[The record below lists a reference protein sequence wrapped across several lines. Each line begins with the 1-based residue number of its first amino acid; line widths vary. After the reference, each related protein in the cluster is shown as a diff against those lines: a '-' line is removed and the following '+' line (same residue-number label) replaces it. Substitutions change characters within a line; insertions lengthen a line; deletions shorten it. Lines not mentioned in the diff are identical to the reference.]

1 MTKTMDRVKKD
12 EDRQAK
18 SLEELE
24 QGAADIAERKKEA
37 AGKSPSPRTDTALMI
52 QRHSESRAKQRER
65 VCRKPIWTLIGTC
78 ELVHSLFPQSI
89 S

>member
-12 EDRQAK
+12 EERQSK

-37 AGKSPSPRTDTALMI
+37 AGMSPSLQCDTELTI
-52 QRHSESRAKQRER
+52 QRHSESRAKQLAR
-65 VCRKPIWTLIGTC
+65 VSQKPIWIPTGIC
-78 ELVHSLFPQSI
+78 ELALPSRSI

>member
-24 QGAADIAERKKEA
+24 QGAEDIAERKKEA
-37 AGKSPSPRTDTALMI
+37 AGMSQSLLAHGTDNPEAQRKQSQAAGKSLSKADLDTYRDL
-52 QRHSESRAKQRER
+52 
-65 VCRKPIWTLIGTC
+65 
-78 ELVHSLFPQSI
+78 
-89 S
+89 

>member
-1 MTKTMDRVKKD
+1 MTKTMERVKKD
-12 EDRQAK
+12 EERQSK

-37 AGKSPSPRTDTALMI
+37 AGMSLFLLMYGI
-52 QRHSESRAKQRER
+52 DDQRHSESRAKQLAK
-65 VCRKPIWTLIGTC
+65 VCRKPILTPTGICKLG
-78 ELVHSLFPQSI
+78 SLLHSI

>member
-1 MTKTMDRVKKD
+1 MDRVKKD

-37 AGKSPSPRTDTALMI
+37 AGMSPPPRTDTGLMI
-52 QRHSESRAKQRER
+52 QRHSESRVRQRER
-65 VCRKPIWTLIGTC
+65 VCRKPI
-78 ELVHSLFPQSI
+78 
-89 S
+89 

>member
-12 EDRQAK
+12 EERQAK

-37 AGKSPSPRTDTALMI
+37 AGMTLFILMYGTDE
-52 QRHSESRAKQRER
+52 QRHRESRAKRQGR
-65 VCRKPIWTLIGTC
+65 VCRKPIWTPIGIC
-78 ELVHSLFPQSI
+78 ELVHSALPQSI

>member
-12 EDRQAK
+12 EERQAK

-24 QGAADIAERKKEA
+24 QGAADIAERKNEA
-37 AGKSPSPRTDTALMI
+37 AGKPLPPRTDTALMI
-52 QRHSESRAKQRER
+52 QRHSESRVRQRER
-65 VCRKPIWTLIGTC
+65 VCRKPIWTPTGIC
-78 ELVHSLFPQSI
+78 ELSFLSQSI